1 MASQSTSTTAGA
13 GSSSAPVVVQI
24 LPNNRNPLIWKDFNI
39 CLMSDNTK
47 KAQCIHCLHF
57 FSKDSNSTLKN
68 HITHPHCE
76 AKKRVAESGQ
86 SSMSRDGSIFVYNP
100 DVLRE
105 QFAGLVIQRGLP
117 FNHFDD
123 EQTTRVFQKHLQPR
137 YAHVSRT
144 TLKRD
149 AMKLWVMA
157 KQAIIDRFLQINTN
171 VNLTTDV
178 WTPPH
183 GVPGSYICVTAHWIE
198 PGTWQMMK
206 RVIAFEDFPVP
217 HTGSA
222 LAKTLINVFVKFKL
236 ENKIMS
242 ITLDNASNNTSA
254 IGKLRLKYE
263 PPMEGR
269 FYHSRCVAHII
280 NLCVQ
285 DGLAVKE
292 INTIKE
298 SFKTMLKDVFK
309 SGGKNQQRY
318 SKICKQAGKPC
329 LSPHWD
335 VPTRWNST
343 YHMFLSGLK
352 QKSTLMYFHDLL
364 ASKNRCHQFPA
375 ENWVII
381 EGLTQLLEVFNNAT
395 KVLSGVY
402 YPTSPLVLQ
411 QIVFMTTKLTEYEFE
426 GGIFATMVKPMKEKL
441 KKYFE
446 RMPPIITCAAAL
458 NPCFNVHGVEFLIE
472 SISTDLE
479 FFDDSYATK
488 AKNGSPTIWKWDNI
502 PVLSRMAMNI
512 LSVQATSVASESAF
526 STSGMV
532 LSIRRTRLTSASLKM
547 CMCLKDHLDAQER
560 KQDKSTLETPVDFE
574 EEILDA
580 EVQANEVIPLSDEE
594 IALDA
599 DSSEGS
605 MSGPGSGG
613 KEAEVEA
620 NYGYDVYHD
629 DY

>member
-1 MASQSTSTTAGA
+1 
-13 GSSSAPVVVQI
+13 
-24 LPNNRNPLIWKDFNI
+24 
-39 CLMSDNTK
+39 MSDNTK
-47 KAQCIHCLHF
+47 KAQCIHCFHF
-57 FSKDSNSTLKN
+57 FSKDSNSVLKN
-68 HITHPHCE
+68 HISHPHCE
-76 AKKRVAESGQ
+76 ALERVAQSGQ
-86 SSMSRDGSIFVYNP
+86 SSISRDGSIFVYNP
-100 DVLRE
+100 DALRE
-105 QFAGLVIQRGLP
+105 QFASLVIQRGLP
-117 FNHFDD
+117 FNHS
-123 EQTTRVFQKHLQPR
+123 TRVFQNHLQPK
-137 YAHVSRT
+137 YNHVSRT

-149 AMKLWVMA
+149 AMKLWVTA
-157 KQAIIDRFLQINTN
+157 KQAIIDGFLNLNTN

-178 WTPPH
+178 WTAPH
-183 GVPGSYICVTAHWIE
+183 GLPGSYICVTAHWIE

-222 LAKTLINVFVKFKL
+222 LAKTLRNVFVNFNL

-254 IGKLRLKYE
+254 IGKLKLKYE

-285 DGLAVKE
+285 DGLAVPT
-292 INTIKE
+292 INKIKE

-309 SGGKNQQRY
+309 SGGKNHQRY
-318 SKICKQAGKPC
+318 IRICKQAGKPC

-343 YHMFLSGLK
+343 YHMFQSGLK
-352 QKSTLMYFHDLL
+352 QRSTLMYFHDLL
-364 ASKNRCHQFPA
+364 ASKGRCDHFPA
-375 ENWVII
+375 ENWVTI
-381 EGLTQLLEVFNNAT
+381 ESLTQLLEVFNNAT
-395 KVLSGVY
+395 KILSGVY

-411 QIVFMTTKLTEYEFE
+411 QIFFMTTKLSEYELE
-426 GGIFATMVKPMKEKL
+426 G
-441 KKYFE
+441 
-446 RMPPIITCAAAL
+446 AAL
-458 NPCFNVHGVEFLIE
+458 NPCFNVHAAEFLIE

-479 FFDDSYATK
+479 FFYDGYATK
-488 AKNGSPTIWKWDNI
+488 AKKTMF
-502 PVLSRMAMNI
+502 PVISRMAMDI
-512 LSVQATSVASESAF
+512 LSVQATSVAFEFVF
-526 STSGMV
+526 STSGRV
-532 LSIRRTRLTSASLKM
+532 LSIRRTRLTPASLEM

-574 EEILDA
+574 EEILDV
-580 EVQANEVIPLSDEE
+580 EVQENKAIPLSDEE

-599 DSSEGS
+599 ASSEGS

-613 KEAEVEA
+613 EEAD
-620 NYGYDVYHD
+620 YGYDVYHD